1 MTERSSAPDAGVT
14 PEVVA
19 SFRSQLTVGEDVVDP
34 TTWAGSVPVA
44 RGIAPRVRIGRSRWF
59 NLLWLLPIGFVVLI
73 VAVAAAKGLRNMTS
87 VQDFIARNP
96 GTVVSAVAAANPGLP
111 LWVGVQH
118 FFNLFLLIFIIRSG
132 LQILSDHP
140 RLYWTR
146 HSTPGRDWFRVQ
158 KPVPAD
164 PLWTAKQDSISLP
177 GQIGLPGIRHS
188 IGLARWWHLGVAT
201 LVAAERRGLLRAAV
215 HHRAV
220 ATRGARPVGRCS
232 RTRCRC

>member
-44 RGIAPRVRIGRSRWF
+44 HGIAPRVRIGRSRWF

-96 GTVVSAVAAANPGLP
+96 GTVVSADAAATSGAAAL
-111 LWVGVQH
+111 GRGAA
-118 FFNLFLLIFIIRSG
+118 LL
-132 LQILSDHP
+132 Q
-140 RLYWTR
+140 
-146 HSTPGRDWFRVQ
+146 
-158 KPVPAD
+158 PVPAD
-164 PLWTAKQDSISLP
+164 LHHPLRDCRSSVIIRGCTGPGTAPRAATGSASRNRFRPIRCGRRRRTPSACP
-177 GQIGLPGIRHS
+177 ARSGCRASGIRSGWPGGGIWGGHP
-188 IGLARWWHLGVAT
+188 
-201 LVAAERRGLLRAAV
+201 VAAERRGLLRAAV

-220 ATRGARPVGRCS
+220 ATRWCPPAGR
-232 RTRCRC
+232 